1 MSETERRKAIL
12 ITEGVPDR
20 FQSLLEMGVL
30 PAGTWKIIVDSKEEA
45 RTQLEAD
52 DGIVFIGLGSGIFTR
67 SEGLNRMN
75 GLSFPHQP
83 PAEDNSP
90 VPMQPDMR
98 LV

>member
-1 MSETERRKAIL
+1 MSEIERRKAIL

-20 FQSLLEMGVL
+20 FRSLLEMGVL

-52 DGIVFIGLGSGIFTR
+52 EDIVFVGLDSGIFTR

-90 VPMQPDMR
+90 IPMEPSRQ